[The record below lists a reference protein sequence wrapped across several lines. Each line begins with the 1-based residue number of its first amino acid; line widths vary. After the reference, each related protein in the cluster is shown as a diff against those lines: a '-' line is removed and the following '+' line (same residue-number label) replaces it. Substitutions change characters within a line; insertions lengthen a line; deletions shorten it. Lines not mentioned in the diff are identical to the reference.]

1 MKKLILLVAF
11 LIAAT
16 SLSQA
21 QETVD
26 VLMGKALSEAA
37 ASEKHVLVK
46 FEASWCGWCHRMTKQ
61 IKDPSVAS
69 YFNENYVMLPIV
81 VFENADKVSLENP
94 GSRELVTKY
103 KGEKAGLPFWVILDS
118 SGNVVTDSFN
128 NKGQNLGCPAS
139 EEEVAVFIEKLK
151 ATSEMN
157 TEDEKNVARIFTKK

>member
-1 MKKLILLVAF
+1 MKKLILLVVF
-11 LIAAT
+11 LIAGT
-16 SLSQA
+16 SLSLA

-26 VLMGKALSEAA
+26 VLMEKALSEAA

-69 YFNENYVMLPIV
+69 FFNENYVMLPIV
-81 VFENADKVSLENP
+81 VFENGDKVSLENA
-94 GSRELVTKY
+94 GSRELIKKY
-103 KGEKAGLPFWVILDS
+103 KGATAGLPFWVILDAA
-118 SGNVVTDSFN
+118 GNVVTDSFN
-128 NKGQNLGCPAS
+128 KKGQNLGCPAS

-157 TEDEKNVARIFTKK
+157 PEVEKNVAIIFTKK

>member
-1 MKKLILLVAF
+1 MKKLILLVVF
-11 LIAAT
+11 LIAST

-21 QETVD
+21 QESVE

-46 FEASWCGWCHRMTKQ
+46 FEASWCGWCHRMAKQ

-81 VFENADKVSLENP
+81 VFENGDKVSLENP

-103 KGEKAGLPFWVILDS
+103 KGEQAGLPFWVILDS

-128 NKGQNLGCPAS
+128 KKGQNLGCPAS
-139 EEEVAVFIEKLK
+139 KEEVAVFIEKLK
-151 ATSEMN
+151 ATSEMSK
-157 TEDEKNVARIFTKK
+157 EEEINVAMIFTQK

>member
-103 KGEKAGLPFWVILDS
+103 NGEKAGLPFWVILDS

>member
-1 MKKLILLVAF
+1 MKKLILLVVF
-11 LIAAT
+11 LIAST

-21 QETVD
+21 QESVE

-81 VFENADKVSLENP
+81 VFENGDKVSLENP

-103 KGEKAGLPFWVILDS
+103 KGEQAGLPFWVILDS

-128 NKGQNLGCPAS
+128 KKGQNLGCPAS
-139 EEEVAVFIEKLK
+139 KEEVAVFIEKLK
-151 ATSEMN
+151 ATSEMSK
-157 TEDEKNVARIFTKK
+157 EEEINVAMIFTQK

>member
-11 LIAAT
+11 LIAAFT
-16 SLSQA
+16 VNA
-21 QETVD
+21 QETVN
-26 VLMGKALSEAA
+26 VLMEKALSEAA

-94 GSRELVTKY
+94 GSRELVKKY

-128 NKGQNLGCPAS
+128 DKGQNLGCPAS

-157 TEDEKNVARIFTKK
+157 SEDEKNVAMIFTKK